1 MRHVNADRLV
11 RDLGAVLADID
22 EIIKAAGDNATDSIV
37 AARERVARSLH
48 HAQGDLQDS
57 RRHVMRQ
64 AKRAAKSADGYVQDN
79 VWKVMGIAAAVGVL
93 AGALLSLKGGSPDS
107 PRD

>member
-11 RDLGAVLADID
+11 RDLGAVVADID
-22 EIIKAAGDNATDSIV
+22 EIIKAAGDNATEAIV
-37 AARERVARSLH
+37 AARERVVRSLH
-48 HAQGDLQDS
+48 HAQGSLHDS
-57 RRHVMRQ
+57 RRHVLQ
-64 AKRAAKSADGYVQDN
+64 QGKRAAKSADSYVQDN
-79 VWKVMGIAAAVGVL
+79 VWKVMGVAAAVGVL